1 MRKTLIFCI
10 SVIITSVLFA
20 NNTDSLFAELDKAIQ
35 EQEIYVKARQSRI
48 DNLKSKLSVSRHDSV
63 LLYSLNKQLYEEYRP
78 FICDS
83 AIYYLNKNIALATE
97 ASNKVWKNETTL
109 LLSYLLS
116 SSGMYMEAME
126 WINSV
131 DKQTLKEE
139 QLSDYYS
146 CYEHIYNEMSLNTHD
161 TYNTNMYKS
170 LARGYKDSVMMY
182 LNPESLKFLE
192 IQEVIYLDDIQF
204 DKAEEINELRLSRA
218 TFGTQDYAVVAFFR
232 SLIAR
237 GRGDMEEYQKW
248 LILSSISDIKAA
260 IKDNASLCML
270 ADYLYDSGDID
281 RSYHYIRKSLDD
293 ANFYN
298 ARLRSYQIASIQS
311 VIDKTFQA
319 KSEQQK
325 ARLRISLTFISVLS
339 VLLLF
344 ALLYIYRQM
353 RKLAVARDHLK
364 EANNESV
371 QLNEELSEMNFQ
383 LQHVNYEL
391 SESNHVKEEYIG
403 HFLTLCSTYLDKLDK
418 YRRMVNKRI
427 SSGQIQ
433 ELLKTTKSPELLDAE
448 LADFYK
454 NFDTTFLRLYP
465 NFVDEFNAL
474 LDENEKIV
482 LKKGELL
489 NTELRIF
496 ALIRLGI
503 EDSSKIAE
511 LLRYSV
517 NTIYN
522 YRAKAK
528 NKAKVSREDFE
539 NMIMKIGTF
548 SQ

>member
-97 ASNKVWKNETTL
+97 TSNKVWKNESTL

-270 ADYLYDSGDID
+270 ADYLYEAGDID

-371 QLNEELSEMNFQ
+371 KLNEELSEMNFQ

-522 YRAKAK
+522 YRAKVK